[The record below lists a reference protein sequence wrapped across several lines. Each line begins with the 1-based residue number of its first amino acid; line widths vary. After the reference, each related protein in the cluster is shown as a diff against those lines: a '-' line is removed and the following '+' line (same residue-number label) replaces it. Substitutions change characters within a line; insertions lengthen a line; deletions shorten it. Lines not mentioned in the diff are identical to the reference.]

1 VLVDGDASL
10 ITSLILKI
18 RQLISLLYACVELF
32 VGSLRP
38 CAVSKTLDVRMTPYV
53 NNDNSRDEISGG
65 KPKLDPWPT
74 TGRMHDEGSIVAS

>member
-1 VLVDGDASL
+1 
-10 ITSLILKI
+10 
-18 RQLISLLYACVELF
+18 
-32 VGSLRP
+32 
-38 CAVSKTLDVRMTPYV
+38 MTPYV